1 MIWEVRVN
9 KIYSFLS
16 KLMRRTLYL
25 LGTSRLYLVLFNAC
39 SKPCSPSQI
48 AKFQRY
54 KVPCEQ
60 VNKNLPMEKKK
71 IKIKTRECMHV
82 CRRTRIENPVQVVH
96 LFIKKQF
103 H

>member
-39 SKPCSPSQI
+39 SKPCSSSET
-48 AKFQRY
+48 AKFQWY

-60 VNKNLPMEKKK
+60 VNKNLPIEKKK
-71 IKIKTRECMHV
+71 NKNKNKR
-82 CRRTRIENPVQVVH
+82 VH
-96 LFIKKQF
+96 ACV
-103 H
+103 